1 MSKLPG
7 WNKVVLAVLVLAC
20 AGLAA
25 ASVYVL
31 AALGEATEQLTR
43 FEGQLADLAHPD
55 GATRSVHDKLGD
67 VSEQLAKLQEQS
79 AELTDRVDALT
90 LKLRAT
96 GRRLDLFETGD
107 LEDLG
112 IDELVDRKL
121 SQQLVE
127 RRQQLAGRRRPTV
140 DKLGEYLD
148 LNAGQQ
154 QRIAAVIDRAKDDVW
169 EVLSTQRGDGRSLM
183 DDLAETLNAPLA
195 PEVKK
200 KQLLSKLFKEGPP
213 DSEDSYFT
221 KIMEIRSG
229 ALDDFYGVMTQ
240 DQLGKFKT
248 MGIDPFGVQTG
259 YSPFR
264 DEVWKTLMG
273 DK

>member
-7 WNKVVLAVLVLAC
+7 WIKVLLFVLLLAC

-25 ASVYVL
+25 TSAYMLS
-31 AALGEATEQLTR
+31 ALGDANDELVR
-43 FEGQLADLAHPD
+43 LEGQITDLAHPD
-55 GATRSVHDKLGD
+55 GATKSAFDKLGD
-67 VSEQLAKLQEQS
+67 VSQQIAALHKQNEQ
-79 AELTDRVDALT
+79 LTDRVDALT

-112 IDELVDRKL
+112 IDELVDQKL
-121 SQQLVE
+121 SDRLAE
-127 RRQQLAGRRRPTV
+127 RRQTMAGRKRPSV
-140 DKLGEYLD
+140 DKLAAYLG
-148 LNAGQQ
+148 LSAGQQ
-154 QRIAAVIDRAKDDVW
+154 QRITSSIDSAKDDVW
-169 EVLSTQRGDGRSLM
+169 EILSTPRGDGRTLV
-183 DDLAETLNAPLA
+183 DDLSETLNAPLA
-195 PEVKK
+195 PAVKK
-200 KQLLSKLFKEGPP
+200 KQLMSKLFKEGPP

-221 KIMEIRSG
+221 EIMGIRSG
-229 ALDDFYGVMTQ
+229 ALDDFYGVLTA
-240 DQLGKFKT
+240 DQQTKFKS

-264 DEVWKTLMG
+264 DEVWKAIMG

>member
-1 MSKLPG
+1 MPKLPG
-7 WNKVVLAVLVLAC
+7 WIKVVLVLLVLVC

-25 ASVYVL
+25 ATAYILS
-31 AALGEATEQLTR
+31 ALGDARDQLTR
-43 FEGQLADLAHPD
+43 LDGRLADLAHPD
-55 GATRSVHDKLGD
+55 GATKSAFDKLGD
-67 VSEQLAKLQEQS
+67 VGRQLTELREQNDQLA
-79 AELTDRVDALT
+79 DRVDALT

-112 IDELVDRKL
+112 IDELVDQKL
-121 SQQLVE
+121 SERIVE
-127 RRQQLAGRRRPTV
+127 RRQTMAGRRRPTV
-140 DKLGEYLD
+140 EKLGEYLG
-148 LNAGQQ
+148 LSAGQQ
-154 QRIAAVIDRAKDDVW
+154 QRVAAAIDRAKDDVW
-169 EVLSTQRGDGRSLM
+169 EVLNTRRNDGRSLI
-183 DDLAETLNAPLA
+183 DDLSETLNSPLA
-195 PEVKK
+195 PAAKK

-221 KIMEIRSG
+221 EIMEIRSG
-229 ALDDFYGVMTQ
+229 ALDDFYGALTA
-240 DQLGKFKT
+240 DQHKKFKG

-264 DEVWKTLMG
+264 DEVWKAVMG